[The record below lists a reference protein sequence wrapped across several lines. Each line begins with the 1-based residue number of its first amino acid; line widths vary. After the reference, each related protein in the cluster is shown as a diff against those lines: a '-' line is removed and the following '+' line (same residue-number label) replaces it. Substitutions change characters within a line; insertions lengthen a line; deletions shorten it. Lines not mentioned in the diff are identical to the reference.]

1 MSEITITDEMAKAV
15 ELIEQT
21 NQHIFITGK
30 AGTGKTTFLRHIVNK
45 LEKRFIVTASTGIAA
60 INAGGV
66 TLHSLFKIPLGVITP
81 EMPLKGI
88 LSKDTFQLLNSIDA
102 LIIDEISMVR
112 PDVLD
117 FVDRRLKQVRGSDE
131 SFGGLQVIMFGDL
144 YQLPPV
150 IKKDESLILDKFYT
164 GYYFFNANVFK
175 QKGFNIVEL
184 NHIFRQSDPR
194 FIHLLNNIRTY
205 NISNDD
211 IEELGELRDKY
222 MSDQFN
228 SKHIHICTHRRDVER
243 INNNLLG
250 QPTHSFDAII
260 KNDFNLGHAPC
271 DAKLE
276 LRVGARVMTLINN
289 RSQEYYNGSLGVV
302 TEIKEGKIKV
312 ELDEG
317 HSVIVEPFTWECCE
331 YKLNGSK
338 VEKKVKGTCT
348 QFPLTLAWAITI
360 HKSQGLTFDNII
372 IHTKG
377 TFCSGQIYVALSRC
391 TSLEGVICDSFI
403 TRRHII
409 PDIDLLNFEKAY
421 QTTQYYFGAKTA
433 NIIKV

>member
-1 MSEITITDEMAKAV
+1 MSEITITDEMARAV
-15 ELIEQT
+15 QLIEET
-21 NQHIFITGK
+21 DQHIFITGK
-30 AGTGKTTFLRHIVNK
+30 AGTGKTTFLRYIVDK
-45 LEKRFIVTASTGIAA
+45 LEKRFVITASTGIAA

-66 TLHSLFKIPLGVITP
+66 TLHSLFKIPLGVLSP
-81 EMPLKGI
+81 EAPLKGMVY
-88 LSKDTFQLLNSIDA
+88 KDTFMLLNSIDA

-117 FVDRRLKQVRGSDE
+117 FVDRRLRQVRGIDKP
-131 SFGGLQVIMFGDL
+131 FGGLQLIMFGDL

-150 IKKDESLILDKFYT
+150 VKKDEADVLGTFYE
-164 GYYFFNANVFK
+164 GEYFFYAQTFK
-175 QKGFNIVEL
+175 EKGFNVVEL

-194 FIHLLNNIRTY
+194 FIEILNNIRTY
-205 NISNDD
+205 QITDED
-211 IEELGELRDKY
+211 IEDLSELRDKY

-243 INNNLLG
+243 INSKLLG
-250 QPTHSFDAII
+250 ESTHKFEAEI
-260 KNDFNLGHAPC
+260 KDDFNIGHSPC
-271 DAKLE
+271 DNKLA

-289 RSQEYYNGSLGVV
+289 RTQGYCNGSLGVV
-302 TEIKEGKIKV
+302 EDIQEDKIMV
-312 ELDEG
+312 LLDSG
-317 HSVIVEPFTWECCE
+317 CHVIVEKYTWECCE

-377 TFCSGQIYVALSRC
+377 TFCPGQIYVALSRC
-391 TSLEGVICDSFI
+391 TSLEGIICDSFI
-403 TRRHII
+403 NKRHIM
-409 PDIDLLNFEKAY
+409 PDESLLKFEQAY
-421 QTTQYYFGAKTA
+421 KSTDNYFGAKAA
-433 NIIKV
+433 NMIQA